1 MVSEVLETFCS
12 LYSPVNENATRTSG
26 LSETLNRPRKKWHPL
41 YSFSYTA
48 RSLFAEASGS
58 GSAAAAIASAAPP
71 LPLPEEF

>member
-1 MVSEVLETFCS
+1 MVSEVLETFGCRACT
-12 LYSPVNENATRTSG
+12 LVNENATRTSG

-58 GSAAAAIASAAPP
+58 AATAIASAAPP

>member
-1 MVSEVLETFCS
+1 MVSRRVLDDVVACTLRLTKTPS
-12 LYSPVNENATRTSG
+12 RTSG

-58 GSAAAAIASAAPP
+58 AATAIASAAPP